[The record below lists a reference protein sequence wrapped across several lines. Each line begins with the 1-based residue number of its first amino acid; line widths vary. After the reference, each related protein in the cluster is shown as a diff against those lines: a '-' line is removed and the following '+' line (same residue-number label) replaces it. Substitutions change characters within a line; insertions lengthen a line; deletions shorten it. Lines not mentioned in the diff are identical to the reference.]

1 MCGPAAGAVAAWAS
15 VVLSAASIVQQ
26 KNNNEALADNEQKQ
40 LAIRAEDASARGA
53 IEADR
58 HRAQVRK
65 IIGAQ
70 RAAMASS
77 GAQLNGSFDNMLEET
92 ATLGELD
99 AKQIQQN
106 ALREAWGYKS
116 AAATSRLQAKLN
128 SNALLFKGAG
138 TLLTGVSNAYSM
150 TRDYNGGGTV
160 TAKGGRGGAAESM
173 NFDN

>member
-1 MCGPAAGAVAAWAS
+1 MCGPVAAAAWAS

-26 KNNNEALADNEQKQ
+26 QNNADAIADNEQKQ
-40 LAIRAEDASARGA
+40 LTLRAEDASARGA

-77 GAQLNGSFDNMLEET
+77 GAEINGSFTNMLTET
-92 ATLGELD
+92 ATLGEMD

-106 ALREAWGYKS
+106 ALREAWGYKANAD
-116 AAATSRLQAKLN
+116 AARLQAKLN
-128 SNALLFKGAG
+128 SDALLYKGAG
-138 TLLTGVSNAYSM
+138 SLLTGAADAYQISK
-150 TRDYNGGGTV
+150 N
-160 TAKGGRGGAAESM
+160 S
-173 NFDN
+173 

>member
-1 MCGPAAGAVAAWAS
+1 MCHPAVAAWAS
-15 VVLSAASIVQQ
+15 VALSAASIVQQ
-26 KNNNEALADNEQKQ
+26 KNNNDAIASNEQGK
-40 LAIRAEDASARGA
+40 LAVQTADASARGA

-77 GAQLNGSFDNMLEET
+77 GAQLNGSFDRILGET

-106 ALREAWGYKS
+106 ALREAWGYS
-116 AAATSRLQAKLN
+116 TAAATSRLQNKLN
-128 SNALLFKGAG
+128 SDALLYKGAG
-138 TLLTGVSNAYSM
+138 TLLTGTADAY
-150 TRDYNGGGTV
+150 
-160 TAKGGRGGAAESM
+160 AKST
-173 NFDN
+173 